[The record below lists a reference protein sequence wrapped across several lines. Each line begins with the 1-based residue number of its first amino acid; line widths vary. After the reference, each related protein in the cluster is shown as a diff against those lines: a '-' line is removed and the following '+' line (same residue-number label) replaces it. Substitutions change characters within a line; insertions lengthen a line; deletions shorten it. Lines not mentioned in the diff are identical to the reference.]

1 MIPIH
6 LSAFSI
12 DGNWLDVCS
21 FLAGIVHI
29 AYRRYGNVNNRNL
42 ISTTTAIQ
50 YATGVAIFPQLLLT
64 FCVFSSQLERS
75 LLAASKISLSVAGV
89 FALVA
94 LLEKP

>member
-1 MIPIH
+1 MNPID
-6 LSAFSI
+6 LPAFSI
-12 DGNWLDVCS
+12 DGNWVDVCS
-21 FLAGIVHI
+21 FLAGIAHI
-29 AYRRYGNVNNRNL
+29 AYRRCGNLHNKNL

-64 FCVFSSQLERS
+64 FCVLSSQLERS

>member
-1 MIPIH
+1 MDLP
-6 LSAFSI
+6 AFSI
-12 DGNWLDVCS
+12 DGDWVDMCS
-21 FLAGIVHI
+21 FLAGVIHIV
-29 AYRRYGNVNNRNL
+29 YRRYDNANNGNL
-42 ISTTTAIQ
+42 ISTMTAIQ

-75 LLAASKISLSVAGV
+75 LLAASKISLSVAGA